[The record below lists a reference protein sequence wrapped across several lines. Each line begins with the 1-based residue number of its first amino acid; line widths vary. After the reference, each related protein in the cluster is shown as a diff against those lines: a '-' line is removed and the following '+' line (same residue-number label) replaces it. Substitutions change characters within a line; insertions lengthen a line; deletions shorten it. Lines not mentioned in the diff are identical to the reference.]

1 VYAEGQFAVEA
12 NLLTKDGRRIPHY
25 FTGLTVDYAGSQC
38 LMGVGIDLSAVKT
51 LEKELSQQKI
61 AQQKKIM
68 QAMIRAEEKEKNK
81 LGLELHDNVN
91 QILSV
96 VRMYLTILDSENKME
111 EVTLGKTIQLLNSAI
126 DEIRHLSHS
135 LAVSYK
141 FEAGLVDALEDM
153 VEKISVTRDF
163 SINLCPSDD
172 LDLRTNNEQKLAIY
186 RIVQE
191 QLNNVI
197 KYAKATEVKVEI
209 QTSADVIS
217 LIIQDNGQGFNP
229 AKAGKGLGLS
239 NITTRAESLEG
250 KVCIYSAPGKGC
262 RMTVTLP
269 LNVEMV
275 EEEG

>member
-1 VYAEGQFAVEA
+1 M
-12 NLLTKDGRRIPHY
+12 
-25 FTGLTVDYAGSQC
+25 VDYAGSQC
-38 LMGVGIDLSAVKT
+38 LMGVGIDLSTVKT

-68 QAMIRAEEKEKNK
+68 QAMIRTEEKEKNK

-96 VRMYLTILDSENKME
+96 VRMYLKILDSDTQME

-163 SINLCPSDD
+163 SID
-172 LDLRTNNEQKLAIY
+172 LDTSSDLDDCTNNDQKLAIY
-186 RIVQE
+186 RIIQE

-197 KYAKATEVKVEI
+197 KYAKATEVNIEL
-209 QTSADVIS
+209 QTSPEAINLV
-217 LIIQDNGQGFNP
+217 IQDNGQGFNP

-239 NITTRAESLEG
+239 NIITRAESLEG
-250 KVCIYSAPGKGC
+250 KVCLQSAPGQGC
-262 RMTVTLP
+262 RMMVTLP
-269 LNVEMV
+269 VNVAMM
-275 EEEG
+275 EEEV